1 MNVYNINICASPQT
15 TWALITLSDSHGD
28 WVCMGGNKGDA
39 QREEGTPIGWRGRP
53 KGGEDAQMEEGAHIW

>member
-39 QREEGTPIGWRGRP
+39 HRVERTPIGRRGRTN
-53 KGGEDAQMEEGAHIW
+53 GGGRAHIVEGTHK